1 MNIRKRPRLILVLT
15 ALFVLVCRCGSG
27 PVETIPTTS
36 DGVELTGCS
45 TYLGGFEPSGIKCE
59 VSCPSGKEW
68 IEDPNGGSGFSDVTY
83 AEVVT
88 QACSRPCHNGNYLAA
103 CKKDLIV
110 PAEGASSSSNSSSA
124 APTEPPT
131 EEPAPPTEAATDPAP
146 LNPYLTEAFTTCDNV
161 AGYVNFSIA
170 ENAPAYDPATF
181 KVTFNGYPVNCAPA
195 ANNPSILTCN
205 YPPPSYAPPAGV
217 QVFIGEELVNEFDF
231 NGGEIC
237 TASGPQGAQGAEG
250 EEGEEAGQPGALPA
264 IDCTLPE
271 NSELEACNPD

>member
-1 MNIRKRPRLILVLT
+1 MNIRKHPRLILVLT
-15 ALFVLVCRCGSG
+15 ALFALVCRCGSG

-36 DGVELTGCS
+36 DGVELTGCT

-83 AEVVT
+83 AEVVA

-110 PAEGASSSSNSSSA
+110 SAGSASSSSSSSRA
-124 APTEPPT
+124 APTEEPT
-131 EEPAPPTEAATDPAP
+131 EEPAPTEAATDPAP
-146 LNPYLTEAFTTCDNV
+146 LNPYLTGNFTTCDNA

-195 ANNPSILTCN
+195 ANNPSVLTCN

-231 NGGEIC
+231 NGGAIC
-237 TASGPQGAQGAEG
+237 DSAPQPNNPGSEDPQLEQPASTE
-250 EEGEEAGQPGALPA
+250 PA
-264 IDCTLPE
+264 ATEPSSD
-271 NSELEACNPD
+271 